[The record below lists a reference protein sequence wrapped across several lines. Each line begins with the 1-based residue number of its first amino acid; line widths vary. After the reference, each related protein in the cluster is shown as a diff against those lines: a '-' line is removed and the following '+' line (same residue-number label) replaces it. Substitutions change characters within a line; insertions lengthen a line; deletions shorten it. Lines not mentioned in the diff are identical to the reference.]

1 MKENLVLLKNLQ
13 KQLIYCLHVLILLQ
27 ILFYDFHFINKNFFY
42 LIFFFKNFKFS
53 LLFFKKNN

>member
-27 ILFYDFHFINKNFFY
+27 ILFYDFNFINKNFFY
-42 LIFFFKNFKFS
+42 LIYLFLFNIFF
-53 LLFFKKNN
+53 